1 MCVRYCGL
9 INILRHLKQYHVT
22 LTICASLVVQEA
34 SFSFTYLAKQLCN
47 NMFGA
52 AIVLSAL
59 IVKVKNAY
67 SSMLIALLGF

>member
-1 MCVRYCGL
+1 MVLCSSK
-9 INILRHLKQYHVT
+9 NITSLKTVSRDCNY
-22 LTICASLVVQEA
+22 IRASLVVQEA
-34 SFSFTYLAKQLCN
+34 FSFTYLAKQLCN